1 MTAGAIVTVVGLGII
16 LVRVLQVPREWIVV
30 IVGIGLFIVGTI
42 RYYTS
47 RRD

>member
-16 LVRVLQVPREWIVV
+16 LVRVLQVPREWIAV
-30 IVGIGLFIVGTI
+30 IVGIGLFIVGAI